1 MSNIIRILSTTAC
14 GVAGFLW
21 GELDGLLIALLAF
34 MAFDYLT
41 GVVAA
46 FKYRELSS
54 NTGFIGLARKGLI
67 LVVVAIG
74 HILDTQVLGGGSS
87 FFRSA
92 LIGFYLAN
100 EGLSILENAGRLGV
114 PLPVFLREALRQ
126 LKEKNDNPHK
136 EGEKNETL

>member
-1 MSNIIRILSTTAC
+1 MSTIIRTISAALC

-46 FKYRELSS
+46 FKFRELSS

>member
-1 MSNIIRILSTTAC
+1 MSNIIRTISAALC

-54 NTGFIGLARKGLI
+54 NTGFIGLARKGFI

-74 HILDTQVLGGGSS
+74 HILDAQVLGGGSS

-126 LKEKNDNPHK
+126 LKEKNDNPQG
-136 EGEKNETL
+136 GEKNETV